1 MYRVGV
7 DVGGTNTDAAI
18 LDINAVDAASRGV
31 LATCKTSTTTHV
43 THGIKAAVETVLL
56 ESKVDRS
63 KVLNV
68 AIGTTHFVNA
78 VVENDARRL
87 GRVAVIRLCG
97 PYTRKVCGLV
107 FASRPYL
114 HPSLDT
120 ALFRLPLCTTKH
132 HRRPAFL
139 PGRRPRN

>member
-18 LDINAVDAASRGV
+18 LDTGALETDSRGV
-31 LATCKTSTTTHV
+31 LATCKTSTTGNV
-43 THGIKAAVETVLL
+43 TLGIQTAVKEVLAQ
-56 ESKVDRS
+56 SKVDRS

-87 GRVAVIRLCG
+87 SRVAVIRLCG
-97 PYTRKVCGLV
+97 PYTRRVMCI
-107 FASRPYL
+107 
-114 HPSLDT
+114 
-120 ALFRLPLCTTKH
+120 RLIARIP
-132 HRRPAFL
+132 
-139 PGRRPRN
+139 NSY